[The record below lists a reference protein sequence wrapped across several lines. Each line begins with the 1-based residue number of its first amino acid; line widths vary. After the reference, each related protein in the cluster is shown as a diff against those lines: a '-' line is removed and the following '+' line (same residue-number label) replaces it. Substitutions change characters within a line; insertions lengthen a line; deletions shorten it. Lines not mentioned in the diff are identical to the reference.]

1 MAYEL
6 TLHDLGE
13 GLTEAEVIAWLVAVG
28 EPVKAGDALVEVE
41 TAKTTA
47 EITAPRDGV
56 LLHQGAAPGATL
68 EVGRLLAVI
77 GDPGES
83 WSPQGMAAAAASV
96 TTLPAAAQV
105 TAPVKAMPVVRKVAA
120 DLGVDLAA
128 VEGTGPGGAITRA
141 DVERAA
147 AALAGTPL
155 APEPPGEA
163 MSATRRAIAAHL
175 TRSWTE
181 IPHVT
186 VWGPANAA
194 RLLGARA
201 DAGAGPLEA
210 WLAAALLPV
219 LADFPDCN
227 ATFDG
232 TNLHRSKEVHLGLAV
247 DTAAGLMVP
256 VVKDA
261 HARSHDDL
269 AAEIE
274 RLVAAAADRTLTPA
288 DVTGATVTLSNVGAV
303 GGGYGT
309 PIIPHGT
316 TTIVSVG
323 RAKDDVV
330 VVGGQAAVAPVFPVA
345 VSFDHRVIDGAT
357 GSRFLNAVIDRIER
371 FGG

>member
-13 GLTEAEVIAWLVAVG
+13 GLTEGEVITWLVAVG
-28 EPVKAGDALVEVE
+28 EPVKAGDVLVEVE

-56 LLHQGAAPGATL
+56 LLHQGAASGATL
-68 EVGRLLAVI
+68 AVGRLLAVI

-83 WSPQGMAAAAASV
+83 WSPQGV
-96 TTLPAAAQV
+96 TTTVAPGSTPAPATDSTAA
-105 TAPVKAMPVVRKVAA
+105 TPVKAMPVVRKRAA

-128 VEGTGPGGAITRA
+128 VVGTGPGGAITRD

-147 AALAGTPL
+147 SAPAAAPGGEPL
-155 APEPPGEA
+155 
-163 MSATRRAIAAHL
+163 SATRRAIAAHL
-175 TRSWTE
+175 TRSWAE

-186 VWGPANAA
+186 VWGPADATRLLAA
-194 RLLGARA
+194 RRDG
-201 DAGAGPLEA
+201 GGGPLEA
-210 WLAAALLPV
+210 WLAAALLPA

-232 TNLHRSKEVHLGLAV
+232 AILRHSTEVNLGLAV
-247 DTAAGLMVP
+247 DTAAGLIVP

-261 HARSHDDL
+261 GARSQEDL
-269 AAEIE
+269 ATEIE
-274 RLVAAAADRTLTPA
+274 RLIAAATGRALTPA
-288 DVTGATVTLSNVGAV
+288 DVSGATVTLSNVGAV

-323 RAKDDVV
+323 RAKDEVV
-330 VVGGQAAVAPVFPVA
+330 VVDGAAAVAPVFPVA
-345 VSFDHRVIDGAT
+345 VSFDHRVIDGAA
-357 GSRFLNAVIDRIER
+357 GSRFLNAFVDRIEA